1 MISGAFTLCMRRQRK
16 EIAQLHERID
26 PLQDTFDEKENQVA
40 YFISKCC
47 DLEQRNQDLEA
58 SIEKIQAQCEDAMQT
73 QQQIHT
79 SEVEGLSKKLEQ
91 SETDRE
97 RLERQIEIMQ
107 LEQLKKLQEYKE
119 KFLKSEREIEMLREN
134 TQSVANPS
142 ATSRRD
148 EENNIKLLYQLKKA
162 HKTIDEMR
170 AAIDSLQSQLS
181 KLKREKETQ
190 QRTYDQER
198 EEILAR
204 HKEDVHEIAA
214 MVDKVKREN
223 KDLKKEIQQLS
234 QKISREEEYCED
246 LTKQKHAYYGET
258 GVKKVRFEH
267 DGDRFPT
274 KQ

>member
-1 MISGAFTLCMRRQRK
+1 M
-16 EIAQLHERID
+16 
-26 PLQDTFDEKENQVA
+26 
-40 YFISKCC
+40 
-47 DLEQRNQDLEA
+47 
-58 SIEKIQAQCEDAMQT
+58 
-73 QQQIHT
+73 
-79 SEVEGLSKKLEQ
+79 
-91 SETDRE
+91 
-97 RLERQIEIMQ
+97 
-107 LEQLKKLQEYKE
+107 
-119 KFLKSEREIEMLREN
+119 
-134 TQSVANPS
+134 
-142 ATSRRD
+142 
-148 EENNIKLLYQLKKA
+148 YQLKKA

-246 LTKQKHAYYGET
+246 LTK
-258 GVKKVRFEH
+258 
-267 DGDRFPT
+267 
-274 KQ
+274 